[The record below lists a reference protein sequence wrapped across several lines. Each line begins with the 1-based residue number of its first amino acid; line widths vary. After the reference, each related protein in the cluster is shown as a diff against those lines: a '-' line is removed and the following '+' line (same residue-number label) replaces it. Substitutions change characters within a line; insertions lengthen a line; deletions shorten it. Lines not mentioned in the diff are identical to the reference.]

1 MLIADWLV
9 AKLILGLAA
18 LGPPGRRA
26 QSMVE
31 YSIIAA
37 VIAIVALAAVSGLGK
52 ELATAFGKIAGQVS
66 GAASCNGC

>member
-1 MLIADWLV
+1 MMIDWLV
-9 AKLILGLAA
+9 ANVILTLAV

-52 ELATAFGKIAGQVS
+52 ELGGAFTKIAGQVS
-66 GAASCNGC
+66 SATNCNGC